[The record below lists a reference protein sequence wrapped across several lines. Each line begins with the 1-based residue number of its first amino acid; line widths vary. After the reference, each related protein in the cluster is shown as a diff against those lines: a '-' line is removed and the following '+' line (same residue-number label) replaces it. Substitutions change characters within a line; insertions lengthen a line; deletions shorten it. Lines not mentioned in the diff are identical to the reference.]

1 MPDMEE
7 VNKEVLKDVPKT
19 EEGVENNVLEQVPV
33 QPQQGNKTEDE
44 DLLADIGG
52 QGKEIKEPDPELS
65 EDTANTEEGE
75 EIQLPENMDL
85 FSSNN
90 SQGKEPD
97 PELSEDTANT
107 EEGEEEIQLPEN
119 MDLFPSINSQ
129 GKKEKEIKEP
139 DSELSEDT
147 ANTEERDEEIQ
158 LPENMDLFSSTGN
171 QGQKGNNVPSDL
183 GQDDIRQDIR
193 DLGLQVTNENGVLMQ
208 EGGEGEKPFDT
219 LNELKAIRDVQP
231 EQKEDQEDQEDVP
244 DSGNTRDE
252 KLDKLRKDVQNARK
266 GNLYTAVVLAKAL
279 EKGDPNLLARRNRF
293 TRFFKS
299 SKVNAVADVA
309 ADVGK
314 TVGAISGMVGNF
326 DTSYAQSNAC
336 AAISL
341 VTNMLGLVT
350 SIRDFVKKIRQFKEI
365 KHEKG
370 KKNEKA
376 FGMIGILCEGFTL
389 ITKLCGIG
397 KAIATFA
404 GKGKGVFAQVMTYV
418 TLAGGFA
425 AQLGGM
431 AAAINGMIQAQKKVK
446 QMEMMRDGLSGEVDQ
461 IFQKYKAIDE
471 QSSVQQENRVDSS
484 DVDSSDVDS
493 SDVDSSDV
501 DSSDVDSSD
510 VDSFDEESGI
520 DEDGNSTTE
529 QRSQVVRT
537 QQTSVVT
544 RNTQQQGGLQVE
556 GEDAKVNRRRKVLA
570 LLEREDLTEDEKD
583 KLIGYLMWSRR
594 IDKVMFNTSDIGL
607 NIFTLLL
614 GMASGVATSIYVS
627 KKSADAQRA
636 VQLFG
641 TAAGGMGVVSTGNK
655 YAKKIS
661 EKRESKYDVEG
672 KNLQN
677 MALGDLGELK
687 KDEYGLKGV
696 AASLKNPNKDQKEE
710 AGRVLN
716 KYAAVDK
723 RLQGLGVKY
732 GPLLKASNEKEFNQL
747 LVAGI

>member
-65 EDTANTEEGE
+65 EDTANTEE
-75 EIQLPENMDL
+75 
-85 FSSNN
+85 
-90 SQGKEPD
+90 
-97 PELSEDTANT
+97 
-107 EEGEEEIQLPEN
+107 
-119 MDLFPSINSQ
+119 
-129 GKKEKEIKEP
+129 
-139 DSELSEDT
+139 
-147 ANTEERDEEIQ
+147 RDEEIQ

-171 QGQKGNNVPSDL
+171 QGQKGNNVQSDL

-501 DSSDVDSSD
+501 DS
-510 VDSFDEESGI
+510 FDEESGI

>member
-97 PELSEDTANT
+97 
-107 EEGEEEIQLPEN
+107 
-119 MDLFPSINSQ
+119 
-129 GKKEKEIKEP
+129 
-139 DSELSEDT
+139 SELSEDT

-171 QGQKGNNVPSDL
+171 QGQKGNNVQSDL

>member
-119 MDLFPSINSQ
+119 MDLF
-129 GKKEKEIKEP
+129 
-139 DSELSEDT
+139 
-147 ANTEERDEEIQ
+147 
-158 LPENMDLFSSTGN
+158 SSTGN
-171 QGQKGNNVPSDL
+171 QGQKGNNVQSDL

-501 DSSDVDSSD
+501 DS
-510 VDSFDEESGI
+510 FDEESGI

>member
-75 EIQLPENMDL
+75 E
-85 FSSNN
+85 
-90 SQGKEPD
+90 
-97 PELSEDTANT
+97 
-107 EEGEEEIQLPEN
+107 
-119 MDLFPSINSQ
+119 
-129 GKKEKEIKEP
+129 
-139 DSELSEDT
+139 
-147 ANTEERDEEIQ
+147 EIQ

-171 QGQKGNNVPSDL
+171 QGQKGNNVQSDL

>member
-65 EDTANTEEGE
+65 EDTANTEEG
-75 EIQLPENMDL
+75 
-85 FSSNN
+85 
-90 SQGKEPD
+90 
-97 PELSEDTANT
+97 
-107 EEGEEEIQLPEN
+107 EEIQLPEN

-501 DSSDVDSSD
+501 DS
-510 VDSFDEESGI
+510 FDEESGI

>member
-107 EEGEEEIQLPEN
+107 EE
-119 MDLFPSINSQ
+119 
-129 GKKEKEIKEP
+129 
-139 DSELSEDT
+139 
-147 ANTEERDEEIQ
+147 RDEEIQ

-171 QGQKGNNVPSDL
+171 QGQKGNNVQSDL